1 MLTKIKQSLL
11 LQVILAVFILVA
23 MQTYTSISFTENRVS
38 SLVGELQQ
46 KLKES
51 SQMLDS
57 ELNEARQESQLAL
70 DAMAQNTHQALS
82 SSLKQQLNEKQKN
95 MTVLL
100 DNNAKASAD
109 GMATMLA
116 SISPQAILDRDMPK
130 LTELVR
136 AAHQNTSV
144 VFATFYDDK
153 GRYLTRYLDNA
164 NPMVSQLI
172 NEGKGQRRMEKLLN
186 GAQNNSNIYLAQT
199 EIDHQ
204 GRNLGKLIIA
214 LDKSLQN
221 QMIEKTEVE
230 FKQLITNSAQQ
241 VEQII
246 SEQSQVNQNKLAES
260 FKEVNESNAQLIR
273 EIDTEMSRA
282 SGALV
287 MNLTWVMLAL
297 GLVMLAALS
306 FIIIN
311 RILAKV
317 KVLTKA
323 LGELAKGGGDLT
335 QQIDINSEDE
345 IGLMAKSVNQ
355 FLAKTRNLIINA
367 NQAADNT
374 TRQVNTMIQS
384 SNEVDQ
390 AVHRQ
395 KQEIA
400 HVSQAMAEVTRAIE
414 QESVSIQAALEN
426 IDSVKSDSQDSGV
439 IAEQVTQQINMLVNK
454 VEQANQRVMKF
465 DELSVQIG
473 SVLDVIQGI
482 AEQTNLL
489 ALNAAIEAARAGESG
504 RGFAVVA
511 DEVRAL
517 ASKTRES
524 TEEIQSSIERLQN
537 ESKGLVSVIE
547 AAATDAKQ
555 SMDEIGRSD
564 AIQHSLR
571 NAIQGLYDMI
581 NSIAAMAEEQTAV
594 ANEVNASTER
604 MNEESEQSLL
614 AVARSSEVIAQL
626 QTLSS
631 NLKQTM
637 SAFKV

>member
-1 MLTKIKQSLL
+1 MLTTIKQSLL
-11 LQVILAVFILVA
+11 LQVILAVFVLVA
-23 MQTYTSISFTENRVS
+23 LQTYSSISFTENRVS

-46 KLKES
+46 KLQAS
-51 SQMLDS
+51 SRTLDS
-57 ELNEARQESQLAL
+57 ELQEARLESEQAL
-70 DAMAQNTHQALS
+70 KAMAEDTRQGLS
-82 SSLKQQLNEKQKN
+82 ASLKQQLSTTQQS
-95 MTVLL
+95 MTKLL
-100 DNNAKASAD
+100 DHNAKASAD

-136 AAHQNTSV
+136 AAHQNSSV

-164 NPMVSQLI
+164 NPMVALLI

-199 EIDHQ
+199 EIEHQ

-221 QMIEKTEVE
+221 QMIEKTDVE
-230 FKQLITNSAQQ
+230 FKQLINNSASQ
-241 VEQII
+241 VEKII
-246 SEQSQVNQNKLAES
+246 AEQTVVNQDKLAAS
-260 FKEVNESNAQLIR
+260 FKEVNQSNADLIK
-273 EIDTEMSRA
+273 EIDNEMGRA

-287 MNLTWVMLAL
+287 LNLTWVMLAL
-297 GLVMLAALS
+297 GLLMLAALS

-317 KVLTKA
+317 RVLTSA

-335 QQIDINSEDE
+335 QQINIDSEDE

-355 FLAKTRNLIINA
+355 FLAKTRGLIIDA
-367 NQAADNT
+367 NLAADHT
-374 TRQVNTMIQS
+374 TGQVSTMLKS

-390 AVHRQ
+390 AVQRQ

-439 IAEQVTQQINMLVNK
+439 IAEQVTQQISMLVDR
-454 VEQANQRVMKF
+454 VDQANQRVMKF
-465 DELSVQIG
+465 DELSMQIG

-524 TEEIQSSIERLQN
+524 TEEIQLSIERLQS
-537 ESKGLVSVIE
+537 ESKGLVAVIE
-547 AAATDAKQ
+547 AAAADAQQ

-594 ANEVNASTER
+594 ANEVNASTDR
-604 MNEESEQSLL
+604 MNQESEHSLQ
-614 AVARSSEVIAQL
+614 AVARSSAVIAEL
-626 QTLSS
+626 QTLSA